1 MSQSYHDGSCT
12 LSPLDQLMPRIYTT
26 VFLVYETDQYE
37 SAIGKLNEGLAKT
50 TSLLPFLR
58 GYVHKSPDGCD
69 PRNQLSLS
77 WSSQDPPPAMV
88 ETPAPESLPSFET
101 LKLSEAPLSIFQNG
115 PSPVPVVIDYQI
127 PGARAPALVIGATRL
142 EGGLILCLQAHH
154 VVMDGAG
161 MGMFLKLWGDCTRDE
176 PNHSD
181 DKAPFDPGEVYDR
194 VAWLRDASGYSA
206 QTKPKATL
214 DELLL
219 RHPEYSLRSRSSAL
233 SSSSVSVPT
242 NVASHPA
249 KCAANIFAFSSA
261 KLQEAKQAMSSSV
274 PAKFLTVNNVLGAAL
289 WLCVT
294 RIRLGRVRRDGLATV
309 TGSTTSKLGFAV
321 NARSRLGPAVSNRS
335 YLGNATML
343 KVVEFPATKLESIA
357 GNAMASPAAV
367 ADLSLMAP
375 VISAIGAA
383 TAAVTATHVGEV
395 VAFADHLA
403 DVEDVGPG
411 WNSFH
416 GLDLT
421 YTSWANLGMYDCDFG
436 ASLGGKPRFVRC
448 PYMPYIDGMV
458 LALPRR
464 GLVDTLDRKALE
476 RIEVAVMLNERD
488 MRAMEEDEMLRSW
501 SA

>member
-1 MSQSYHDGSCT
+1 
-12 LSPLDQLMPRIYTT
+12 MPRIYTT
-26 VFLVYETDQYE
+26 VFLVYETDQYD
-37 SAIGKLNEGLAKT
+37 SAIRELNEGLAKA

-58 GYVHKSPDGCD
+58 GSVHKSPDGGH

-77 WSSQDPPPAMV
+77 WSSLHPPPAVV
-88 ETPAPESLPSFET
+88 ETPAPDSLPSFET
-101 LKLSEAPLSIFQNG
+101 LKLSEAPLPVFQG
-115 PSPVPVVIDYQI
+115 GLSPVPAVIDYRS
-127 PGARAPALVIGATRL
+127 PGTRAPALVIGATRL

-176 PNHSD
+176 PNRAE
-181 DKAPFDPGEVYDR
+181 DKAPFDPGELYHR
-194 VAWLRDASGYSA
+194 EPWLRDASGYFA

-214 DELLL
+214 EELLL
-219 RHPEYSLRSRSSAL
+219 RHPEYSLRSLSPAT
-233 SSSSVSVPT
+233 SSSSVPANVSV
-242 NVASHPA
+242 HPV
-249 KCAANIFAFSSA
+249 KCAAKLFAFSSA
-261 KLQEAKQAMSSSV
+261 KLQEAKQAMSDSV

-289 WLCVT
+289 WLCIT
-294 RIRLGRVRRDGLATV
+294 RIRLERMRRDGLATV
-309 TGSTTSKLGFAV
+309 AGSTTSKLGFAV
-321 NARSRLGPAVSNRS
+321 NARSRLGRTVSNKS

-343 KVVEFPATKLESIA
+343 KVAEFPATKLESIA
-357 GNAMASPAAV
+357 GNAMASAGPAAAA